1 MTPDLGVLGTQLQV
15 LGSYGRLLRRECRV
29 FQEGETGSSVLCGT
43 NQLGSYLKYNELW
56 KVSDQGTSFA
66 SGQKEASIQ

>member
-1 MTPDLGVLGTQLQV
+1 ML
-15 LGSYGRLLRRECRV
+15 
-29 FQEGETGSSVLCGT
+29 QEGETDSSVLCGT
-43 NQLGSYLKYNELW
+43 NQLGSYLKYYELW